1 MITYPN
7 AVDENGD
14 VHNIGS
20 ITPENRAEHKYYCL
34 GCDKEMVPVLCKDK
48 TDHFRHKVND
58 LCNPET
64 YLHNLAKKH
73 LAKMFETQKKFEVSY
88 YATNECPKKET
99 CPLYRQF
106 HWKECSG
113 TTLHTF
119 DLKEQYDTCQ
129 IEGVYNGYRADVL
142 LTSSQNPDTPPVFLE
157 VSVSHDCTPEKLQS
171 GLRIIE
177 MKIRSEADFKR
188 PIVENKGPMV
198 PVKEEPKP
206 QYSYYRYYSHPEPEP
221 SFIMFHNFDRDFH
234 RDDIKKLD
242 RFVLLADGRMAC
254 QDDYIPCGE
263 METRHLKD
271 TAIEVNHLN
280 LHKDR
285 HFRPKFDLF
294 NLGIAQA
301 LLRDL
306 PARHCV
312 YCVRYRNCRIPMQV
326 ERFDYRTRQNV
337 KVQQLVFNRTVKEDK
352 VDKFKFAS
360 SCRNWMLNKAQCEY
374 VISSYR
380 ENNVFIWEPP
390 KPEDDL
396 PADDT
401 K

>member
-14 VHNIGS
+14 VHSIGS
-20 ITPENRAEHKYYCL
+20 ITPENRAEHKYFCL

-64 YLHNLAKKH
+64 YLHNLAKKY

-88 YATNECPKKET
+88 YATNECPKKEA
-99 CPLYRQF
+99 CPLYSQF
-106 HWKECSG
+106 HWKECFG
-113 TTLHTF
+113 VTLHTF
-119 DLKEQYDTCQ
+119 DLKERYDTCQ

-142 LTSSQNPDTPPVFLE
+142 LTNSQDSDIPPVFLE
-157 VSVSHDCTPEKLQS
+157 VSVSHDCTSEKLES

-177 MKIRSEADFKR
+177 MKVRSEDDFKR

-198 PVKEEPKP
+198 PIKEEPKP

-221 SFIMFHNFDRDFH
+221 SFIMFYNFDREFQ
-234 RDDIKKLD
+234 RSDIKKLD
-242 RFVLLADGRMAC
+242 RFVLLTDGRMAC
-254 QDDYIPCGE
+254 QDDYVSCGE
-263 METRHLKD
+263 MENKHLKD
-271 TAIEVNHLN
+271 TAIEVTFLN
-280 LHKDR
+280 LHGEQF
-285 HFRPKFDLF
+285 FRPKFDLF

-301 LLRDL
+301 LIRDL

-312 YCVRYRNCRIPMQV
+312 YCARYRNCRIPMEV
-326 ERFDYRTRQNV
+326 ERYDYRTRQNV
-337 KVQQLVFNRTVKEDK
+337 KVRELVFNRSVQDDK

-360 SCRNWMLNKAQCEY
+360 SCRNWMLNKAQCDY
-374 VISSYR
+374 VISTYR
-380 ENNVFIWEPP
+380 EKTLFIWEPS
-390 KPEDDL
+390 K
-396 PADDT
+396 
-401 K
+401 